1 MGALFFIDILMEDP
15 GILFLCTV
23 WSLPKAQHP
32 CLHIWVSMLACNP
45 LQTVFCGFWYSCTLL
60 AGCTLVWQRRHLAVL
75 SFLRC
80 ETCIVFCF
88 SIFTLISRLQSAY
101 CPLSQVYWRQR
112 GKVCQYVVIHTH
124 WPRGFLFVSWCTHT
138 SALAWKQQLMSCESN
153 QCVKEE
159 RKLWYFHSFF
169 FFITP

>member
-1 MGALFFIDILMEDP
+1 MGALFFIDILMEDH

-45 LQTVFCGFWYSCTLL
+45 LQPVFCGFWYSCTLL

-80 ETCIVFCF
+80 ETCIVFYF

-112 GKVCQYVVIHTH
+112 GKVHQYVVIHILTQMVSVCILAYAHKRTRLKTTTH
-124 WPRGFLFVSWCTHT
+124 VMWVKPV
-138 SALAWKQQLMSCESN
+138 CEGGT
-153 QCVKEE
+153 ET
-159 RKLWYFHSFF
+159 L
-169 FFITP
+169 ILP